1 LYLTKVLINL
11 TFQNFHGMNDLFIYA
26 HLGFRHI
33 IDING
38 SDHILFILALV
49 IRYIGS
55 DWKKILILVTSF
67 TIGHS
72 ITLALSTLDWVHFP
86 VNLIELLIP
95 VTIFLTAF
103 SNLLVK
109 DFSFPFKY
117 PIIYF
122 FALFFGLI
130 HGLGFSNYL
139 KSLLGKEEDIL
150 LPLFSFNIGLE
161 LGQLLIVGCIL
172 VLSFIFINF
181 LKIDR
186 KLYIRIGSIIA
197 MGLSMVMIMDRIKPF
212 INK

>member
-1 LYLTKVLINL
+1 
-11 TFQNFHGMNDLFIYA
+11 MNDLFIYV

-49 IRYIGS
+49 IRYLAA
-55 DWKKILILVTSF
+55 DWKKILILVTAF

-86 VNLIELLIP
+86 VTLVELLIP
-95 VTIFLTAF
+95 LTILLTAI

-109 DFSFPFKY
+109 DFSFTARY

-139 KSLLGKEEDIL
+139 KSLLGKEESIV
-150 LPLFSFNIGLE
+150 LPLFSFNVGLE
-161 LGQLLIVGCIL
+161 LGQLLIVGIIL
-172 VLSFIFINF
+172 VFSFNFINQF
-181 LKIDR
+181 KFDR
-186 KLYIRIGSIIA
+186 KWYLRIGSLITI
-197 MGLSMVMIMDRIKPF
+197 GLSLNMIIERISPF
-212 INK
+212 LNK